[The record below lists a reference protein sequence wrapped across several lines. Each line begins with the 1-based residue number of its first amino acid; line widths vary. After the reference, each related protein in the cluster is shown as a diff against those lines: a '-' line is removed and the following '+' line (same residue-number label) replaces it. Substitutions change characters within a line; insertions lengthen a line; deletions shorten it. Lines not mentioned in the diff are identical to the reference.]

1 MVNSNIKIEGARIA
15 FRNFSGEE
23 GRYNPKGRRNFCVFL
38 DDETA
43 LRLLQDGWAVKYLTP
58 REDDEERQA
67 YLQVAVKFDNVKPIA
82 VLITSKGKTSLT
94 EDEIGM
100 LDWVEIRNVDLIIR
114 PYNWEV
120 NGKVGVKAYLKSIY
134 VTIEE
139 DDLAIKYVD
148 VPDSALN
155 GMIRP
160 M

>member
-23 GRYNPKGRRNFCVFL
+23 GRFNPKGRRNFCVFL

-58 REDDEERQA
+58 RDDDEERQA

-82 VLITSKGKTSLT
+82 VLITSKGKTSLN

-155 GMIRP
+155 GMIKP